1 MYPKSKREQLAE
13 DLAGAHKYE
22 TRIRT
27 MNMLQGQTYDR
38 TLNVREKQVHREQIT
53 EAGQTTD
60 LEMAEM
66 REFKRMQ
73 NERLAEE
80 MDRQNR
86 LCLRDAKL
94 RQQIRANNQ
103 DLRDL
108 ELKLRAGYVSKGI
121 RAQLDEHNAERE
133 QERRQQLREQEERQL
148 AMNADAENQ
157 MAQKQGEKQRQAK
170 FRQALQEQIMNKR
183 EHQQKLY
190 REFLAE
196 KEELDALV
204 RRVYEEQMS
213 YVFFLF
219 FFSMIFM
226 ELLQPQGNATK
237 TTETGQFHCWPGGT
251 AQTASRLDGTTSPG
265 DARGKPTNR
274 RVFGRAR
281 SQRGRTETFG
291 GGAKEIVVALWRS
304 NGPRTIGHRSRFFVF
319 LHIY

>member
-133 QERRQQLREQEERQL
+133 QERQQQLREQEERQL

-157 MAQKQGEKQRQAK
+157 MAQKLGQKQRQAK

-213 YVFFLF
+213 YVFFASDF
-219 FFSMIFM
+219 FK
-226 ELLQPQGNATK
+226 ELYGTFHPQRNATK
-237 TTETGQFHCWPGGT
+237 TTETG
-251 AQTASRLDGTTSPG
+251 
-265 DARGKPTNR
+265 
-274 RVFGRAR
+274 
-281 SQRGRTETFG
+281 
-291 GGAKEIVVALWRS
+291 
-304 NGPRTIGHRSRFFVF
+304 
-319 LHIY
+319 